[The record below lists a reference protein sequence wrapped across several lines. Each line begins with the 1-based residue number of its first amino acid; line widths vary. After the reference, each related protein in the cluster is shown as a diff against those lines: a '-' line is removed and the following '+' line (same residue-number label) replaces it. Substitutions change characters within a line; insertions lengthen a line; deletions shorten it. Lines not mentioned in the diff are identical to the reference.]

1 MPSAP
6 PRLEDVRTALE
17 RHADNPSAFLALNTR
32 TEYFREE
39 GLDGVI
45 AYRTAGRRLV
55 QFGGPFAAAED
66 RAPLLAA
73 FQAHARS
80 TRRKLM
86 AVQLQRDDAELYARQ
101 GFTVNQIGASYAID
115 LERFTLRGSKFVRL
129 RNKISR
135 ARRSGLV
142 VTEADPLEVD
152 AELTELDRDWLRG
165 KGRFAK
171 ELAFLIGERTGEAA
185 PLRRLFVGRI
195 EGEVIG
201 YISYSPVYGTRPGW
215 LHDLT
220 RRRREA
226 PPGVM
231 EAINAQ
237 AVQTFC
243 EDGAAWLHLGFTPFT
258 GLDGEH
264 EVASASPMVGKVVRF
279 LAEHG
284 EKVYPSATQ
293 VAYKEKWDPHAV
305 LPEYLAFD
313 GGASLGAILA
323 LMRLTNAI

>member
-6 PRLEDVRTALE
+6 SRLEDVRSALE

-32 TEYFREE
+32 TEYFRAD

-55 QFGGPFAAAED
+55 QFGGPFAAEED

-73 FQAHARS
+73 FQEHART

-86 AVQLQRDDAELYARQ
+86 AVQLQCEDAELYATQ

-115 LERFTLRGSKFVRL
+115 LARFTLRGSKFVRL

-135 ARRSGLV
+135 AKRSGLV
-142 VTEADPLEVD
+142 VAEADPLEVD

-243 EDGAAWLHLGFTPFT
+243 EDGAGWLHLGFTPFT
-258 GLDGEH
+258 GLDPQH
-264 EVASASPMVGKVVRF
+264 EVASASPMVAKVVRF

-293 VAYKEKWDPHAV
+293 VAYKEKWDPHTV

-313 GGASLGAILA
+313 GGASLGAILG